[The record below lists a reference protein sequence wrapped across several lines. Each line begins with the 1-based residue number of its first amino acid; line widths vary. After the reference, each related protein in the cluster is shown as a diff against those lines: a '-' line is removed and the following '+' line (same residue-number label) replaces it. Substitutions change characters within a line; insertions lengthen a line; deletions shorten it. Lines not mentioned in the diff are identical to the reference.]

1 MLLLERP
8 LDATDAWTAVRGVR
22 WGQRGAFVAWGLP
35 PQLRVGLDTK
45 DFFTLWYVLGDVEP
59 VVRSVYTILMSYPM
73 LIQKVGSSALR
84 RVLRCSALIS

>member
-45 DFFTLWYVLGDVEP
+45 DFFALWYVLGDVEP
-59 VVRSVYTILMSYPM
+59 VVRSVYTITYELSYVNSKSRP
-73 LIQKVGSSALR
+73 ISAP
-84 RVLRCSALIS
+84 